1 MGPHPKT
8 CLEYHA
14 SNPLDFAPLS
24 GNLQH
29 AEALELSLL
38 LATVQERSQLV
49 CGLQHLCYQY
59 ILVLVFDDVINPKTF
74 NIIKIQ
80 KHLKTQKDGDLL
92 TNVSPM

>member
-14 SNPLDFAPLS
+14 SSPLDFAPQS

-29 AEALELSLL
+29 AEGLELSLL
-38 LATVQERSQLV
+38 LAAVQESSQLV

-59 ILVLVFDDVINPKTF
+59 ILVLVFNNVINPKTF
-74 NIIKIQ
+74 HIIKIQ
-80 KHLKTQKDGDLL
+80 KHLKTQKDGDLI